1 MRLVARNSIFLAL
14 PFERLTNR
22 RKKDTPQRRD
32 PGGLIVY
39 SPQAAKF
46 VAAMLNSLL
55 GYGVLFSSADELDTV
70 IREAKGGDAAGEIR
84 RLEDSLRRLRNSFQ
98 EAKGLA
104 TGAEEAAAK
113 CQVSRCTFNCIS

>member
-1 MRLVARNSIFLAL
+1 
-14 PFERLTNR
+14 
-22 RKKDTPQRRD
+22 
-32 PGGLIVY
+32 
-39 SPQAAKF
+39 
-46 VAAMLNSLL
+46 MLNSLL